1 MTVLWAPS
9 HDRTLN
15 SNLRRFADF
24 VSKKIGKEF
33 KSYKELHEFSIS
45 TPDFWRFLIEFC
57 GKYVE
62 KP

>member
-24 VSKKIGKEF
+24 VSKKLVKNLNLTRN
-33 KSYKELHEFSIS
+33 Y
-45 TPDFWRFLIEFC
+45 TNFLFQPQTS
-57 GKYVE
+57 GAF
-62 KP
+62 